1 MQMCIDSEALS
12 SLLAHAAS
20 AARFIGQLDV
30 DDSRIAA
37 LGDHVDAVVHGLTE
51 LLGEPRGVTCS
62 GRAPHDGSPALAA
75 NAGGSS

>member
-1 MQMCIDSEALS
+1 MQICIDSEALS

-20 AARFIGQLDV
+20 AARFIGQLDA
-30 DDSRIAA
+30 DDTRIAV